1 MKLKLFKKSSLLFK
15 ALSIFLA
22 ILLIAPGISAFAEE
36 ITSTDAESYL
46 NYDSPTWGKV
56 LPIGNHRY
64 YVPESLKTC
73 YCLNTGA
80 LNPTG
85 QDYTEEISVDKGIET
100 ILYWGYPAKNGS
112 EWGISAD
119 EYRYCTQ
126 LAIWA
131 YQKEAGLSR
140 GLVRER
146 LQSGTVSLSKLKPVI
161 DFLVDKGKNRELP
174 KFFEV
179 NPNEVNATLN
189 GEYLVSEPIK
199 IKSDYEFSNARVTV
213 KSTTDPSLKDKIKI
227 KDMDGDERNLFNSN
241 ESFRVYIPKNAKTG
255 ELNISI
261 TAMVEIPSTVAY
273 KTPVAGK
280 QDMAV
285 VPLETTPQSRDNISV
300 RWTAISGRLEVT
312 KKDNDGNLLDGAK
325 FELRDSTGK
334 TVDTQVSKGGKISF
348 ENLTAGDYTLVEV
361 EAPQGFVAVDPQKV
375 TINPSETTKLELTD
389 NKIQGKIAVQKTDVE
404 SGAKLQGAQFTVYDA
419 DGTSVATL
427 TTNENGYAESGALN
441 FGKYTMKE
449 TKAPV
454 GYLLNDKVFDVNIS
468 ENNKTYTIDATD
480 QIIKGKVQILKEDE
494 ETKEPLEGA
503 EFQILKD
510 GNVVETVTSGKD
522 GLATSGLLPFG
533 EYVIKEIKAPNKY
546 TLNNKEYPVTISQ
559 NMEIVKVTAENRII
573 KGKVSVKKT
582 DSEVKDL
589 NVAGAE
595 FTIYDSKNNP
605 VQTITTNEDGV
616 ATSGLLNYGN
626 YIMKETKV
634 ANGYIPTDKVW
645 NIEITEDGKTYT
657 YDITNDIIKGK
668 IQIVKVDSENEEK
681 PVQGAEFDIVAK
693 NVIGVKEGTV
703 VDHVVT
709 NADGFAYSK
718 DLRFG
723 DYTFKEVKTPQGY
736 WKSNAEYNMS
746 ITENGKTYVR
756 YVKNSP
762 IQAKLRV
769 VKTDSSNNKP
779 LKGIKFQVRN
789 IDNNKIV
796 TFKNFVGIIPIPT
809 QTLTTNENGELITP
823 QILPYGHYQLEEV
836 EALPGYVTMKPIKF
850 TVDENANLQDIKD
863 LGTVL
868 TVNAKNDRLT
878 SNMEMVKIDGETK
891 KPLAGVEF
899 KVTALDGFMKGQT
912 WNLKSDENGK
922 INLKN
927 LQYGHYQIQE
937 IKTLWNYV
945 LNDKPVNFEVKENGK
960 NIKLEMT
967 NKKIRGTVEVYKVD
981 KDTNRPLE
989 GVEFELFNGENKI
1002 GTYTTD
1008 KDGKIV
1014 VKNLEAGSYTWKE
1027 VKAADHYDKNEDDF
1041 KFNIY
1046 QDGQVEKITV
1056 NNKVKTGD
1064 LEFTKTDVTT
1074 GKVIDGAKVE
1084 ITGLDVQN
1092 QHIKIEFTSSKDGNK
1107 FTLPE
1112 GKYQFKETVAPNG
1125 YKLNEEIGNFEI
1137 KNGEVV
1143 KANLK
1148 DERKQG
1154 TLEFTKTDVTTGKTI
1169 NGAKIKIE
1177 CTEGLSKGKVIEFVS
1192 SENGNKFT
1200 LDEGKYTF
1208 EETVAP
1214 EGYKLSTEK
1223 GTFEI
1228 KDGKITK
1235 ANLKDERKVGTLEF
1249 TKTDLTTGDVID
1261 GAKIKITGTSGLNK
1275 GKVIEFTS
1283 SKDGNK
1289 FTLEEGT
1296 YEFEET
1302 TAPEGYKVNTEKGTF
1317 TIKDGQVTKAN
1328 LKDARKMGKLEF
1340 TKTDVTTSTPLE
1352 GAKVEITCTS
1362 GLDKGKTI
1370 SFTSSKEG
1378 NKFDLS
1384 EGEYEFKEI
1393 TAPNGYNVNKEVG
1406 KFTIKDGQV
1415 TKAELK
1421 DERTS
1426 GKLIFKKTDV
1436 ATGETIEGAKI
1447 KIECTEGLDKGKV
1460 IEFTSSK
1467 EGNEFTLLAG
1477 KYTFSEEAAPKGYEK
1492 TSEIGTFEIT
1502 KQGEVVK
1509 CNLKN
1514 KKFEIKKT
1522 GSEFD
1527 MNNLIPVGVLVVALG
1542 ASAVFITRR
1551 KKRA

>member
-1 MKLKLFKKSSLLFK
+1 MKKKFKILSLMTMLVFLFTNVKV
-15 ALSIFLA
+15 
-22 ILLIAPGISAFAEE
+22 FAVT
-36 ITSTDAESYL
+36 IGTVDQGAYL
-46 NYDSPTWGKV
+46 NYHSLVDGLVKPVG
-56 LPIGNHRY
+56 HERY
-64 YVPESLKTC
+64 YGEDGEVC
-73 YCLNTGA
+73 YCLTVGA
-80 LNPTG
+80 ESPNG
-85 QDYTEEISVDKGIET
+85 QDYMEKMPTDPGIET
-100 ILYWGYPAKNGS
+100 ILYWGYPARDGS
-112 EWGISAD
+112 RWGLDAD
-119 EYRYCTQ
+119 EYRYATQ
-126 LAIWA
+126 LAIWS
-131 YQKEAGLSR
+131 YEREAGINR
-140 GLVRER
+140 GIDRNR
-146 LQSGTVSLSKLKPVI
+146 LQNGPSPLSKFKPAI
-161 DFLVDKGKNRELP
+161 DFLVSKGISKEVP

-179 NPNEVNATLN
+179 TPTNVNTTVN
-189 GEYLVSEPIK
+189 GNYFVSEPITLQ
-199 IKSDYEFSNARVTV
+199 SDYTV
-213 KSTTDPSLKDKIKI
+213 KNIKVSILSTSDPSIKDQIKI
-227 KDMDGDERNLFNSN
+227 IDADGDERTTYSSN
-241 ESFRVYIPKNAKTG
+241 ESFRV
-255 ELNISI
+255 
-261 TAMVEIPSTVAY
+261 EIPNTANTGNLRLKASGDVDIPVSLTY
-273 KTPVAGK
+273 KSPSAGM
-280 QDMAV
+280 QDMSV
-285 VPLETTPQSRDNISV
+285 TPLKTTPMNRDGITIN
-300 RWTAISGRLEVT
+300 WTALKGQLEVT
-312 KKDNDGNLLDGAK
+312 KKDNDGKLLDGAK
-325 FELRDSTGK
+325 FQLKDSTGK
-334 TVDTQVSKGGKISF
+334 VIATQTSKDGKVNF
-348 ENLTAGDYTLVEV
+348 NDLVAGNYTLEEV
-361 EAPQGFVAVDPQKV
+361 AAPEGYVPVGPTTV
-375 TINPSETTKLELTD
+375 TINPNQTTKINLVD

-626 YIMKETKV
+626 YTMKETKV

-809 QTLTTNENGELITP
+809 QTLTTDENGELITP

-878 SNMEMVKIDGETK
+878 SNMEIVKIDGETK

-1064 LEFTKTDVTT
+1064 FEFTKTDVTT

-1223 GTFEI
+1223 GSFEI